1 MEVTIAKGVKAF
13 IQPTQKF
20 KTVVIDYKF
29 RTLYDP
35 EKATARTLL
44 RNILV
49 TNTKKY
55 TTQKEMD
62 KQMSWLYGAT
72 LSSQSQ
78 RIGKQ
83 HVVTFSLKIVNDKFI
98 GGDDTLLEQGFSFLN
113 EVVFSPNTQE
123 KEFHKPTFL
132 REKQNLT
139 NLFNSLEENKT
150 QYASIKLNEMLFKNS
165 DQIYLGMGDVTFL
178 EDITSE
184 SIYKDYVDMVHNN
197 QLDILISGDVD
208 TDRIK
213 NSLYTLNL
221 KARDY
226 STNDVFVKPHQAEI
240 VNEKEEISDVTQ
252 GNFLLGFSSP
262 AYYMEKNYFSSMVFN
277 GLFGGFPHSKL
288 FQNVREKASLAY
300 STSSF
305 MDFLRGT
312 MIVHAGIESSKK
324 EEAERIIL
332 QQLESMQLGEFEEEL
347 VSQTKDM
354 LINQFKQND
363 DSQSSSLS
371 KVYLNRLITG
381 ADIEDEE
388 WIDSLEKV
396 TKQEIINI
404 ARNLKLQATF
414 FLKGEEIND

>member
-20 KTVVIDYKF
+20 KTVVIDYKI

-44 RNILV
+44 KNILV

-226 STNDVFVKPHQAEI
+226 STNDVFVKPHQTEI

>member
-1 MEVTIAKGVKAF
+1 MKKRNMSITIAAVSAATSVAPALAFADTLDNQVIASTDANAVNQLKGE
-13 IQPTQKF
+13 IQGF
-20 KTVVIDYKF
+20 
-29 RTLYDP
+29 L
-35 EKATARTLL
+35 
-44 RNILV
+44 
-49 TNTKKY
+49 NTKY
-55 TTQKEMD
+55 TNEANMLKD
-62 KQMSWLYGAT
+62 
-72 LSSQSQ
+72 
-78 RIGKQ
+78 
-83 HVVTFSLKIVNDKFI
+83 VTYQNS
-98 GGDDTLLEQGFSFLN
+98 
-113 EVVFSPNTQE
+113 
-123 KEFHKPTFL
+123 
-132 REKQNLT
+132 EKQNLT

-165 DQIYLGMGDVTFL
+165 EQIYLGMGDVTFL